1 MWRGA
6 GALIVGRCGDLHE
19 TLEREST
26 TTAVKPEERDNGG
39 GGENRWLHHQWKN
52 SGCGLLVA
60 GQKNGGRR
68 RWQGSYR

>member
-6 GALIVGRCGDLHE
+6 GALIVGRCGDLHG

-39 GGENRWLHHQWKN
+39 GHQWKN

-60 GQKNGGRR
+60 GQKNGERR